1 MEVKSFEVSLIVF
14 VVIGVFLAACSCAPP
29 AGSSEKPTSNPDLV
43 SGIFFL
49 FSSVAKVKG

>member
-1 MEVKSFEVSLIVF
+1 MEVKVFEVSLIVF

-29 AGSSEKPTSNPDLV
+29 AGSSEKPTSNPGLV
-43 SGIFFL
+43 SGIFL